1 MTVTAINTP
10 LRPLNPTLHS
20 AYTEALFH
28 SSARVPSAVLAG
40 ARALVE
46 RRNTAPE
53 DEIERLDA
61 RIVEALWWYVLRP
74 DEIARST
81 LRHHGW
87 SGRRPLSIDQATV
100 VLAAIGEAGYPIV
113 GNGAPDFDMAPPP
126 TCGAERD
133 RVLWAAAKH
142 WATVAASRS
151 HTYVSLGDARGYLP
165 RPVQY
170 DQPGSMDPTQ
180 RAALT
185 LGPLVDRSRETRPH
199 DYMRRHTRLLLL
211 VRGAADA

>member
-1 MTVTAINTP
+1 MTTSIHTP

-28 SSARVPSAVLAG
+28 SGAGVPPAVLAA

-61 RIVEALWWYVLRP
+61 RIVETLWWYVLRP

-87 SGRRPLSIDQATV
+87 SVRHPLSIDQATV
-100 VLAAIGEAGYPIV
+100 VLAAIGEAGYPIT
-113 GNGAPDFDMAPPP
+113 GNGAADFETAPPP
-126 TCGAERD
+126 TRGAQRD

-170 DQPGSMDPTQ
+170 DQPGSMDPAQ
-180 RAALT
+180 LAALT
-185 LGPLVDRSRETRPH
+185 FGPAADRGDECGTH

-211 VRGAADA
+211 VMP